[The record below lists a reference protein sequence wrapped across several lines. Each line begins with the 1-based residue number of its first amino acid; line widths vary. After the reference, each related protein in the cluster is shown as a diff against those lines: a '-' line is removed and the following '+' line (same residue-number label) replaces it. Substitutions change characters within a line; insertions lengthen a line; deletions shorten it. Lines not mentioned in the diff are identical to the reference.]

1 MSLNIPFQFKNNY
14 YANTHSFY
22 TVGDGKNTLPLS
34 SIIALTSNQTMVFH
48 NSNIGIGTDIP
59 RASLDINGN
68 TIINANIGIGTQ
80 IMTERLNM
88 LNRDFYILGNGN
100 LGVGT
105 TIPTN
110 KLDVYGNI
118 SIKGNIGFSTKNIAL
133 LQITNLDG
141 NILAGELI
149 RRTDTQNICE
159 YIQLQGFKYLGI
171 QSFSNVGTA
180 TYYPTSSA
188 EVILIGCLGGGG
200 GGGGCESND
209 LAARYAAGGGGGGFA
224 SYLFT
229 GPMESIYGTTVT
241 VGDGGAGGVGGTNN
255 TYIAGDAGS
264 SSSFGTIVS
273 ATGGGGA
280 PAAVSTT
287 YQGDVGIGSIDAFIS
302 SFGEIQIRNSS
313 AADSGQGGSSVFA
326 AGPAGRS
333 TAGAGAAA
341 TANTGAGGA
350 GAMSDTTTGRTGGKG
365 GSGLVF
371 VIEFGLGE
379 T

>member
-1 MSLNIPFQFKNNY
+1 MSVNIPFQFKNNY

-22 TVGDGKNTLPLS
+22 TVGDAVNTLPITN
-34 SIIALTSNQTMVFH
+34 IISLTSNQTMIFH
-48 NSNIGIGTDIP
+48 NNNIGIGTNIP
-59 RASLDINGN
+59 RAALDINGN
-68 TIINANIGIGTQ
+68 AIIDANVGIGTRIITQ
-80 IMTERLNM
+80 TVNM
-88 LNRDFYILGNGN
+88 LNRDFYIFGGN

-110 KLDVYGNI
+110 NLDVYGNI
-118 SIKGNIGFSTKNIAL
+118 SVKGNIGFSNKNISL
-133 LQITNLDG
+133 LEITNLDTNLLPG
-141 NILAGELI
+141 NLI
-149 RRTDTQNICE
+149 RRTATTNICE

-171 QSFSNVGTA
+171 QSFSNVGTT

-188 EVILIGCLGGGG
+188 QVILIGCLGGGG
-200 GGGGCESND
+200 GGSGCESND
-209 LAARYAAGGGGGGFA
+209 LAARYAAGGSGGGFA

-229 GPMESIYGTTVT
+229 GPMESIYGTTIT

-255 TYIAGDAGS
+255 TYIAGAAGG

-273 ATGGGGA
+273 ATGGPGGA
-280 PAAVSTT
+280 AAVSTT

-313 AADSGQGGSSVFA
+313 SAASGQGGSSVFA

-333 TAGAGAAA
+333 TAGAGTAA
-341 TANTGAGGA
+341 TANTGTGGA